1 MNVAW
6 TTLRPRLL
14 YGGFAL
20 LAFAFALRWTF
31 PAEAI
36 KERLIYEAG
45 ARGWQ
50 IDVERVGPGTLLGV
64 RLVGVSLADASGV
77 KLPIDRLDASLQLLP
92 LLTGKRTLAFDAD
105 FLDGTVSGSAD
116 LSGASRRAQVELA
129 GLDLAR
135 ALPLRQA
142 AGRDLA
148 GKVSGN
154 LDLTLPGGALDK
166 ASGLVGLQIAGAAAG
181 AGGVAIPGMSGN
193 LPLPA
198 VSLGAVEAS
207 AKVEQGRAL
216 FDRLEAKG
224 GDVELAVEGALVVLQ
239 ARLEHAPISG
249 RARLRFAPSLWQK
262 PQAAPLKPLA
272 EAALASSRAPDGA
285 YQLQLAGSLGHPQL
299 RSGSGAGAAPP
310 PPPPR
315 PAPPAPAPAPP
326 PPASLPQGGDE

>member
-20 LAFAFALRWTF
+20 LAFAVALRLTF
-31 PAEAI
+31 PAEAV

-45 ARGWQ
+45 ALGWQ
-50 IDVERVGPGTLLGV
+50 IDVERVGPGALLGV
-64 RLVGVSLADASGV
+64 RLTGVSLADASGV
-77 KLPIDRLDASLQLLP
+77 RLPVERLDASLRLLP
-92 LLTGKRTLAFDAD
+92 LLTGKRTADFDAE

-116 LSGASRRAQVELA
+116 LSGAARRAVVELR

-148 GKVSGN
+148 GKVSGS
-154 LDLTLPGGALDK
+154 LDLTLPGGAIDK
-166 ASGLVGLQIAGAAAG
+166 ASGQLSLQVAQAAAG
-181 AGGVAIPGMSGN
+181 AGGIPIPGMSGN
-193 LPLPA
+193 LPLPG
-198 VSLGAVEAS
+198 VSLGTLDAS
-207 AKVEQGRAL
+207 AKVDQGRAT
-216 FDRLEAKG
+216 FDKLEAKG

-239 ARLEHAPISG
+239 ARIEHAPISG

-285 YQLQLAGSLGHPQL
+285 YQLQLAGSLGHPLL
-299 RSGSGAGAAPP
+299 RPGGAGAPP
-310 PPPPR
+310 PPPP
-315 PAPPAPAPAPP
+315 PAASPAIPAPP
-326 PPASLPQGGDE
+326 PELAPQGSDQ